1 MSTNTRLF
9 QSRPWEQFAAFIE
22 NANYTS
28 VFLVTD
34 TNTEKH
40 CLESFRLAFG
50 ERTFVHTRIDAGER
64 CKTLEACTFLWREW
78 QHAGIERRSIV
89 IALGGGV
96 VCDLVGFSA
105 ACILRGVDCAYVPTT
120 LMAMADAAWGGKCG
134 VNLDGAKNA
143 VGLFRNPVAV
153 LVDPVFLQTLSN
165 RHKRNGFVEMIKH
178 SLLQDP
184 PFWQSLQALD
194 WPIQEENMDSL
205 LRQSLRVKRE
215 ITEADPLERNLRK
228 ALNLGHTI
236 GHALESCA
244 LDEGRD
250 LLHGEA
256 VALGLLG
263 ELYLSAERYAWKPGL
278 LEGISGLLRKFLP
291 AQEALPSS
299 YEALEQRLSYDK
311 KRSEQRI
318 LFSLL
323 ERPGKPVWDVD
334 PGKDGLHRALDYIRM
349 EMEKHKE

>member
-22 NANYTS
+22 NAGYTS
-28 VFLVTD
+28 FFLVSD

-40 CLESFRLAFG
+40 CLEPFRLAFG
-50 ERTFVHTRIDAGER
+50 EAGER
-64 CKTLEACTFLWREW
+64 YKTLDKCAFLWREW
-78 QHAGIERRSIV
+78 LHSGIDRKSIV
-89 IALGGGV
+89 VALGGGV

-105 ACILRGVDCAYVPTT
+105 GCILRGVDCAYVPTT

-153 LVDPVFLQTLSN
+153 VVDPVFLQTLPD
-165 RHKRNGFVEMIKH
+165 RHLRNGFVEIIKH

-184 PFWQSLQALD
+184 PFWQSLQSLE
-194 WPIQEENMDSL
+194 WPIRDEEIESL
-205 LRQSLRVKRE
+205 VRQSLRVKRE
-215 ITEADPLERNLRK
+215 ITEADPLERNVRK

-244 LDEGRD
+244 LDDGRD

-263 ELYLSAERYAWKPGL
+263 ELYISAERYTWKPGW
-278 LEGISGLLRKFLP
+278 LEGISGLLRNFLP
-291 AQEALPSS
+291 ENGAFPSS
-299 YEALEQRLSYDK
+299 YDDLHQRLFYDK
-311 KRSEQRI
+311 KKSGRRI
-318 LFSLL
+318 LYSLL
-323 ERPGKPVWDVD
+323 ERPGKPVWDVE
-334 PGKDGLHRALDYIRM
+334 PGDDVLHRALDYIRI
-349 EMEKHKE
+349 EMERHQE